1 MIKIVSVF
9 LKIFKNKKKN
19 QNIYIYIFIYEYIR
33 IYSLYYITIKI
44 YV

>member
-1 MIKIVSVF
+1 MIIIVSVF
-9 LKIFKNKKKN
+9 LKIFKIKKKN